1 MSNESINDFSVA
13 LNNLLKTVGTLV
25 QQEIDLLNLG
35 VKAAGEVIEP
45 IVKTSSDLAGNAV
58 KFSTDLCG
66 NVFNT
71 VGQIVQNITGVFA
84 PKK

>member
-25 QQEIDLLNLG
+25 QQEIDLVNLG
-35 VKAAGEVIEP
+35 IKAAGQVIEP
-45 IVKTSSDLAGNAV
+45 LVKTSSDLLGNAV
-58 KFSTDLCG
+58 KISSDLLG
-66 NVFNT
+66 NVLNT
-71 VGQIVQNITGVFA
+71 AGQVVQNVTSAFA

>member
-25 QQEIDLLNLG
+25 QQEIDLVNLG
-35 VKAAGEVIEP
+35 IKAAGQVIEP
-45 IVKTSSDLAGNAV
+45 LVKTSSDLLGSAV
-58 KFSTDLCG
+58 KTSSDLLG
-66 NVFNT
+66 NVLNT
-71 VGQIVQNITGVFA
+71 AGQVFQNVTSAFA

>member
-1 MSNESINDFSVA
+1 MSNESINEFSVA

-25 QQEIDLLNLG
+25 QQEIALLNLG

-45 IVKTSSDLAGNAV
+45 LVKTSSDLAGNAV
-58 KFSTDLCG
+58 KFSSDLVG
-66 NVFNT
+66 NVINT
-71 VGQIVQNITGVFA
+71 VGQVVQNITCALA